1 MSKKHRVLVFPC
13 GSECGL
19 EIGRS
24 LRHLKEIDLWGGSS
38 VDDHGKFAFK
48 NYIGGIPFA
57 TAPNFISHMRDV
69 AAANKMDFIYP
80 AMDLV
85 IDVLANSPVDL
96 GAEVVGSCAE
106 TASIALSKKK
116 TYEILKETV
125 RCPEVYSVSDLTDS
139 TLPVFLKPEIGY
151 GSKGTFLARS
161 VSEVENALS
170 ADPTL
175 LILEYFPGE
184 EYTVDCF
191 TDFNGK
197 LHFAGGRQRNRIAKG
212 ISVNTQNVPS
222 LAVTFQ
228 HLAEAINEKIRFN
241 GGWFFQV
248 KRTTDNEFGLL
259 EVAPRIA
266 GSMGLHRYKGVN
278 IPLLSVLNQAK
289 LPVGVLPNNHDIELD
304 RALYSKV
311 RLTTKI
317 EHLFL
322 DFDDCILL
330 DEDRLNAELIK
341 LVVQCRNREVNVS
354 VISRHD
360 GDLIAKLKTLGI
372 HDLFDDVIHI
382 VDGRP
387 KSEFMNAENSFLI
400 DDSFRERQ
408 DAAAKGIP
416 SLGPESVDA
425 LLE

>member
-1 MSKKHRVLVFPC
+1 
-13 GSECGL
+13 
-19 EIGRS
+19 
-24 LRHLKEIDLWGGSS
+24 LKEVDLWGGSS

-48 NYIGGIPFA
+48 DYIDGIPFA
-57 TAPNFISHMRDV
+57 TDPNFTSHMRDV
-69 AAANKMDFIYP
+69 VAVNKIDYIYP

-85 IDVLANSPVDL
+85 IDVLANSPIDL

-106 TASIALSKKK
+106 TASIALSKRK

-125 RCPEVYSVSDLTDS
+125 RCPKVYSVSDLSDS
-139 TLPVFLKPEIGY
+139 TMPVFLKPDIGY
-151 GSKGTFLARS
+151 GSKGTLLARS

-170 ADPTL
+170 TDPSL
-175 LILEYFPGE
+175 LILENFPGE

-197 LHFAGGRQRNRIAKG
+197 LHFAGGRKRNRIAKG
-212 ISVNTQNVPS
+212 ISVNTRNAPNHTQ
-222 LAVTFQ
+222 TFQ
-228 HLAEAINEKIRFN
+228 QLAEVINDKIRFN

-248 KRTTDNEFGLL
+248 KRTTDSDFGLL

-289 LPVGVLPNNHDIELD
+289 IPVGVLPNDHDIELD

-311 RLTTKI
+311 RLATKI

-330 DEDRLNAELIK
+330 EGDKLNAELIK
-341 LVVQCRNREVNVS
+341 LVVQCRNKKLRVS
-354 VISRHD
+354 IISRHD

-372 HDLFDDVIHI
+372 HDLFADVIHI

-387 KSEFMNAENSFLI
+387 KSDFMTTENSFLI